1 MAINLIT
8 EACSNGA
15 RKIKACEIAN
25 ISLRTLQRWHKTK
38 GLKDQRS
45 NRKGTPSNKLTD
57 KEKDHILEVCNQ
69 EEFCNLPPKQIVPIL
84 ADEGVYIA
92 SESSFYRILR
102 EAGQVQHRGR
112 SAAPG
117 NKPAKPDACTATAP
131 NQVWSWDI
139 TYLHSTVKGCYFY
152 LYLFMD
158 IFSRKIVGWEV
169 HDNESSELAANV
181 LRKTKFAEH
190 IPPGYEV
197 ILHSDNGS
205 PMKGATMLSTMQK
218 LGIVPSFSRPSVS
231 NDNPY
236 SESLFKTLKY
246 TPVYPTKPFDSL
258 EEAREWVHK
267 FTQWYNTKHRHS
279 ALKYV
284 TPQQRHTGQ
293 DVVLLEQRRELYE
306 AAKKSNPQRW
316 SGRTR
321 DWTHNRVVKLN
332 PVNETDSATQIEKRG
347 KQQAA

>member
-15 RKIKACEIAN
+15 RKSEACKIAN
-25 ISLRTLQRWHKTK
+25 ISLRTLQRWHKNE
-38 GLKDQRS
+38 GLNDQRG
-45 NRKGTPSNKLTD
+45 NRKTAPSNKLAD
-57 KEKDHILEVCNQ
+57 EEKTQILDVCNQ
-69 EEFCNLPPKQIVPIL
+69 ERFRSLCPKQIVPIL
-84 ADEGVYIA
+84 ADEGTYIA
-92 SESSFYRILR
+92 SESSFYRVLH
-102 EAGQVQHRGR
+102 EAEQVHHRGR

-117 NKPAKPDACTATAP
+117 NKPAKPEACIATGS

-169 HDNESSELAANV
+169 HDHESSELAADV
-181 LRKTKFAEH
+181 LRKTKFAEQ
-190 IPPGYEV
+190 IPPGHEV
-197 ILHSDNGS
+197 IRHSDNGS
-205 PMKGATMLSTMQK
+205 PMKGATMLTTMQK
-218 LGIVPSFSRPSVS
+218 LGVVPSFSRPSVS

-246 TPVYPTKPFDSL
+246 SPVYPTKPFDSL

-267 FTQWYNTKHRHS
+267 FAQWYNTEHRHS

-284 TPQQRHTGQ
+284 TPVQRHMGL
-293 DVVLLEQRRELYE
+293 DRVLLEQRRELYE
-306 AAKKSNPQRW
+306 AAKRSKPERW
-316 SGRTR
+316 SGKTR
-321 DWTHNRVVKLN
+321 DWTHNSVVKLN
-332 PVNETDSATQIEKRG
+332 PVNETDSGTEKKD